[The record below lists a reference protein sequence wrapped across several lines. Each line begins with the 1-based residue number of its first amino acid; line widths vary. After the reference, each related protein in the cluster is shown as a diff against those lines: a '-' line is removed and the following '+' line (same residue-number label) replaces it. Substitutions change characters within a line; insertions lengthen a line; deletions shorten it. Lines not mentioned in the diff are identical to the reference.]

1 VPHSDKT
8 LAGVLGIELGPEEN
22 TSTKF
27 GARRIHL
34 EELFLSG
41 HEMKT
46 SSRKISNR
54 TLAVNLTNH
63 GTEV

>member
-1 VPHSDKT
+1 LD
-8 LAGVLGIELGPEEN
+8 IELGPAPDLLA
-22 TSTKF
+22 KF
-27 GARRIHL
+27 GARRIRLEELFLSGL

-41 HEMKT
+41 HDRKT